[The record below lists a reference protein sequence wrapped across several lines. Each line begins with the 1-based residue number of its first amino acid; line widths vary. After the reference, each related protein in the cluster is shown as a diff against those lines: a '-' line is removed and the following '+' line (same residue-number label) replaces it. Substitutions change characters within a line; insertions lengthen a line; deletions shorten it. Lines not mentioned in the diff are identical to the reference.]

1 MLKAIFEGV
10 VFATA
15 LATICLI
22 LVFIAATDD
31 VMWQSVIR

>member
-1 MLKAIFEGV
+1 MFKAIFEGV
-10 VFATA
+10 MFATA